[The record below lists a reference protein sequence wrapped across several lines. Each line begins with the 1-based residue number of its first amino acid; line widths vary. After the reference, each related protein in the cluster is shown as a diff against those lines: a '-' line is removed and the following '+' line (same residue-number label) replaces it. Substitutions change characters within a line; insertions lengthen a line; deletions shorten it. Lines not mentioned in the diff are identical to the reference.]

1 MCKTNPIAWKCRGV
15 KKHTNIPGN
24 ALNEAQKYGTL
35 ETCKI
40 ENMRTQH
47 DELVDGAA
55 AAPAAPEEPPKEFG
69 TVAVC
74 AGEGLAELFRELG
87 VDTIVTGGQTMNP
100 STDDIL
106 KEINKTNA
114 NTVFVLPNNKNIIMA
129 AEQCDPLTDKKV
141 IVIPTKTVPQGISA
155 MLNFDP
161 SSSEEE
167 IVEVMKESIKQV
179 HTAQITYAARDSVFD
194 GHDIKEG
201 EYLALLD
208 GSLVGSYRDFDKSLS
223 SFVPAVEK
231 LDLNPELITVYYGA
245 DVTEDDAESTSESFA
260 SYFPKA
266 EVSVVNGGQPIY
278 YYMIS
283 IE

>member
-1 MCKTNPIAWKCRGV
+1 
-15 KKHTNIPGN
+15 
-24 ALNEAQKYGTL
+24 
-35 ETCKI
+35 
-40 ENMRTQH
+40 
-47 DELVDGAA
+47 
-55 AAPAAPEEPPKEFG
+55 
-69 TVAVC
+69 
-74 AGEGLAELFRELG
+74 
-87 VDTIVTGGQTMNP
+87 MNP

-161 SSSEEE
+161 SSSEDE
-167 IVEVMKESIKQV
+167 IVEAMKESIKQV